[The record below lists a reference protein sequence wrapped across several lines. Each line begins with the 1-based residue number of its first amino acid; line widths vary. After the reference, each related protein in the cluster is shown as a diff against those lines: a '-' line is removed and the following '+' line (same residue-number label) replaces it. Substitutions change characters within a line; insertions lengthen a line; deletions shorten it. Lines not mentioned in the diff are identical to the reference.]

1 MKITGIITEYNPM
14 HNGHMLHL
22 EKTKSTL
29 KSDAIVCI
37 MSGNFVQRGLP
48 AIVDKWSRAKM
59 AIENGVDLVLELPVI
74 YSVSSAEHFA
84 FGSVSILNSLNIVDS
99 LCFGSECG
107 NINLLYEIAKILVE
121 EPEPYK
127 ISLKEHLKNGVSF
140 PKARTFALSSYFDN
154 MPEIDAVLNSS
165 NNILGIEYIK
175 SLLRL
180 NSTITPYTITREG
193 SNYNDKNFTTKYS
206 SATSIREFIFNTNAN
221 YSLEKLKEF
230 MPDNNVNLF
239 QECILNGNIANP
251 DNMLPYLKY
260 KALTQADTI
269 TNLPDVKEG
278 LHNSLIK
285 SLKECLN
292 FNEVINSSK
301 SKRYTYTRLSRIL
314 CQYFLGLEKYDL
326 QHLLKQPPTYARAL
340 GFNNTGKEV
349 LSLLKKSSS
358 IPIYTNINKS
368 HTKNLEIDINSTACY
383 SLLNRKINYNDDF
396 FKRPII
402 KL

>member
-14 HNGHMLHL
+14 HNGHVLHL
-22 EKTKSTL
+22 EKTKNTL
-29 KSDAIVCI
+29 KADAIVCI

-48 AIVDKWSRAKM
+48 AIIDKWARAEM

-99 LCFGSECG
+99 ICFGSECG
-107 NINLLYEIAKILVE
+107 NIDLLYEIAKILVD
-121 EPEPYK
+121 EPESYK
-127 ISLKEHLKNGVSF
+127 SSLKEHLKNGVNF
-140 PKARTFALSSYFDN
+140 PKARTLAISSYFNNIPKVD
-154 MPEIDAVLNSS
+154 DVLNSS

-180 NSTITPYTITREG
+180 NSTITPNTIIRQG
-193 SNYNDKNFTTKYS
+193 SNYNDKGFTTRYS
-206 SATSIREFIFNTNAN
+206 SATSIREFIFNNNNN

-230 MPDNNVNLF
+230 MPENNVHLF
-239 QECILNGNIANP
+239 QECIINGAIANP
-251 DNMLPYLKY
+251 DHMLPYLKY
-260 KALTQADTI
+260 KALTQAHTL

-278 LHNSLIK
+278 LHNVLTK
-285 SLKECLN
+285 NLKECLN
-292 FNEVINSSK
+292 FNEVISASK

-326 QHLLKQPPTYARAL
+326 QSLLKQPPTYARVL
-340 GFNNTGKEV
+340 GFNNTGKEI

-358 IPIYTNINKS
+358 IPLYTNINKS
-368 HTKNLEIDINSTACY
+368 HTKELEIDINSTACY
-383 SLLNRKINYNDDF
+383 SLLNKKINYNDDF